1 MTGTG
6 ATAPNTSNC
15 SRSGA
20 KAKGSC
26 QSLHVVTAC
35 RTTWMPFYW
44 WLFFKKMLPAKPS
57 QLKILDVDK
66 SCLRSADS
74 STSAFSQP
82 TVTGSLAIN
91 DGQWYMMAVL
101 LILKQ
106 HGLTA
111 SADVHLLTSDIFT
124 LLRHN
129 NMVPHSNDWCS
140 KMQGIFGPP
149 CKSW

>member
-1 MTGTG
+1 
-6 ATAPNTSNC
+6 
-15 SRSGA
+15 
-20 KAKGSC
+20 
-26 QSLHVVTAC
+26 
-35 RTTWMPFYW
+35 
-44 WLFFKKMLPAKPS
+44 MLPAKPS

-129 NMVPHSNDWCS
+129 NMVPHSND
-140 KMQGIFGPP
+140 
-149 CKSW
+149 